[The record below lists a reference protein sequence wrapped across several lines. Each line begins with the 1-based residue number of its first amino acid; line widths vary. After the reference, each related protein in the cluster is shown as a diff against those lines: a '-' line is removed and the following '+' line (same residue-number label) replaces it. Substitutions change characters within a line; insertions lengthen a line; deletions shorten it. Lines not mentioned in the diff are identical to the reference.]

1 MLLSSEYRVS
11 WLPRSTQSA
20 MLVRKYVG
28 SSSSDEESIDLRA
41 CIDLRALICGGSAV
55 ICGPGPEMDRSL
67 KRSISSLDLAP
78 DAGAAQARRSA
89 QPSNQD
95 YLKVFLDPPPPPSR
109 PLPQIDGSTL
119 QNLEL
124 LIQYTNLKRA
134 AEEYGRNV
142 DTFVQLVADRKAP
155 EQELEEFEAP
165 EEEPLP
171 PAKGRKK
178 YDTTGEKA
186 GCTLYLEL
194 DHARALAAKGLPDDG
209 SNRSESFL
217 DARCA
222 AYWKADQL
230 GRQEQDQDAAE
241 QAETSKQGQQA
252 LKDRGP
258 DARPNPCPRHR
269 RAGREAGEHQ
279 YRSKPFHC
287 GCCVGTCELCDPS
300 LSGRS
305 QRSPSCSPT
314 TDSDLALG
322 ADPFG
327 DGAPS
332 EDLPQLEESQPNP
345 QGG

>member
-1 MLLSSEYRVS
+1 
-11 WLPRSTQSA
+11 
-20 MLVRKYVG
+20 
-28 SSSSDEESIDLRA
+28 
-41 CIDLRALICGGSAV
+41 
-55 ICGPGPEMDRSL
+55 MDRSL

-95 YLKVFLDPPPPPSR
+95 YLKVFLDLPPPPSR
-109 PLPQIDGSTL
+109 PLPQIDPSTL
-119 QNLEL
+119 WNLEV

-142 DTFVQLVADRKAP
+142 DTLAQLVADRKAP
-155 EQELEEFEAP
+155 EQEPEEFEAP

-171 PAKGRKK
+171 PAKGWKK

-217 DARCA
+217 DARRA

-230 GRQEQDQDAAE
+230 GRQEQGQDAAK

-252 LKDRGP
+252 LEDRGP
-258 DARPNPCPRHR
+258 VAASKECPRHR
-269 RAGREAGEHQ
+269 EDGREAGPHQ
-279 YRSKPFHC
+279 YLSKPFQC
-287 GCCVGTCELCDPS
+287 GCCVGTCELCHPS
-300 LSGRS
+300 LSAASGVCRS
-305 QRSPSCSPT
+305 QWGP
-314 TDSDLALG
+314 
-322 ADPFG
+322 
-327 DGAPS
+327 
-332 EDLPQLEESQPNP
+332 
-345 QGG
+345 

>member
-1 MLLSSEYRVS
+1 
-11 WLPRSTQSA
+11 
-20 MLVRKYVG
+20 
-28 SSSSDEESIDLRA
+28 
-41 CIDLRALICGGSAV
+41 
-55 ICGPGPEMDRSL
+55 MDQSL

-78 DAGAAQARRSA
+78 DARATQARRSA

-155 EQELEEFEAP
+155 EQEPEEFEAP
-165 EEEPLP
+165 GEEPLP
-171 PAKGRKK
+171 PAKGWKK

-186 GCTLYLEL
+186 GCTPLYLEL
-194 DHARALAAKGLPDDG
+194 DHARALAAKGL
-209 SNRSESFL
+209 

-222 AYWKADQL
+222 AYWMADQL

-252 LKDRGP
+252 LNDRGP
-258 DARPNPCPRHR
+258 DASPKPCPRHR

-279 YRSKPFHC
+279 YGSKPFHC
-287 GCCVGTCELCDPS
+287 GCCVSTCELCDPS

-332 EDLPQLEESQPNP
+332 EDLPQLEESQPKP

>member
-1 MLLSSEYRVS
+1 M
-11 WLPRSTQSA
+11 
-20 MLVRKYVG
+20 
-28 SSSSDEESIDLRA
+28 
-41 CIDLRALICGGSAV
+41 
-55 ICGPGPEMDRSL
+55 
-67 KRSISSLDLAP
+67 
-78 DAGAAQARRSA
+78 
-89 QPSNQD
+89 
-95 YLKVFLDPPPPPSR
+95 PP
-109 PLPQIDGSTL
+109 
-119 QNLEL
+119 
-124 LIQYTNLKRA
+124 
-134 AEEYGRNV
+134 AEGWKKD
-142 DTFVQLVADRKAP
+142 DTTYW
-155 EQELEEFEAP
+155 EQE
-165 EEEPLP
+165 
-171 PAKGRKK
+171 
-178 YDTTGEKA
+178 
-186 GCTLYLEL
+186 GCDLHLDL
-194 DHARALAAKGLPDDG
+194 DHADALAAKGLPDDG

-217 DARCA
+217 DARRA

-230 GRQEQDQDAAE
+230 GRQEQDQDATE

-258 DARPNPCPRHR
+258 DARPKPCPRHR

-279 YRSKPFHC
+279 YGSKPFHC

-332 EDLPQLEESQPNP
+332 EDLPQLEESQPKP

>member
-1 MLLSSEYRVS
+1 
-11 WLPRSTQSA
+11 
-20 MLVRKYVG
+20 
-28 SSSSDEESIDLRA
+28 
-41 CIDLRALICGGSAV
+41 
-55 ICGPGPEMDRSL
+55 MDRSL

-95 YLKVFLDPPPPPSR
+95 YLKVFLDLPPPPSR
-109 PLPQIDGSTL
+109 PLPQIDPSTL
-119 QNLEL
+119 WNLEV
-124 LIQYTNLKRA
+124 LIQFTNLKRA

-142 DTFVQLVADRKAP
+142 DTLAQLVADRKAP
-155 EQELEEFEAP
+155 EQEPEEFEAP

-217 DARCA
+217 DARRA

-230 GRQEQDQDAAE
+230 GRQEQGQDAAK

-252 LKDRGP
+252 LEDRGP
-258 DARPNPCPRHR
+258 VASSKECPRHR
-269 RAGREAGEHQ
+269 EDGREAGPHQ
-279 YRSKPFHC
+279 YLSKPFHC
-287 GCCVGTCELCDPS
+287 GCCVGTCELCEPS
-300 LSGRS
+300 LSAASGVCRS
-305 QRSPSCSPT
+305 QRG
-314 TDSDLALG
+314 L
-322 ADPFG
+322 
-327 DGAPS
+327 
-332 EDLPQLEESQPNP
+332 
-345 QGG
+345 

>member
-1 MLLSSEYRVS
+1 
-11 WLPRSTQSA
+11 
-20 MLVRKYVG
+20 
-28 SSSSDEESIDLRA
+28 
-41 CIDLRALICGGSAV
+41 
-55 ICGPGPEMDRSL
+55 MDQSL

-78 DAGAAQARRSA
+78 DARATQARRSA

-95 YLKVFLDPPPPPSR
+95 YLKVFLDPPSPPAP
-109 PLPQIDGSTL
+109 PAPKVTGSTL
-119 QNLEL
+119 FGLEM
-124 LIQYTNLKRA
+124 LIQITKIQGATGEEYVRCVDRLHQLLAVRKASEELRKGKGKSGGAQGEGASDKRA
-134 AEEYGRNV
+134 
-142 DTFVQLVADRKAP
+142 VAV
-155 EQELEEFEAP
+155 EAP
-165 EEEPLP
+165 GLP
-171 PAKGRKK
+171 PAEGWKK
-178 YDTTGEKA
+178 DDTTCWEQE
-186 GCTLYLEL
+186 GCDLHLDL
-194 DHARALAAKGLPDDG
+194 DHAEALAAKGLPDDG
-209 SNRSESFL
+209 SSRSESFL
-217 DARCA
+217 DACRA
-222 AYWKADQL
+222 AYWMADQL

-258 DARPNPCPRHR
+258 DASPKPCPRHR

-327 DGAPS
+327 DGAHS